1 MNTTIAQ
8 NRERTFDLS
17 DDVTVEK
24 VTYKNRYGIEVSAE
38 MYTSKTL
45 DRSKRHPAIIIGT
58 PYGGVKEQGA
68 GIYAMTLARRG
79 FVTLAFDESFNGESG
94 GEPRHVSS
102 PDIFVEDFSAGVDF
116 IGTRPFVDRNRIGV
130 IGICGSGGFA
140 VTAAQVDK
148 RIKAVVTASMYDMS
162 RVNHYGWEDSM
173 SKEEYDKMLDRLG
186 EQRWE
191 DFENGEPQYIPSF
204 PEEVTDSVPAGLDP
218 ISAEFWEYYAMERGH
233 NPRARGGFTTTS
245 NMAFINFPLMNYIET
260 ISPRP
265 ILFII
270 GENAHSRYF
279 SEDAYR
285 RAAEP
290 KELYIVPGARHIDL
304 YDRTDMIPFDKIE
317 SFFREYLK

>member
-191 DFENGEPQYIPSF
+191 DFEKGEPQYIPSF

-218 ISAEFWEYYAMERGH
+218 ISSEFWEYYAMERGH

>member
-1 MNTTIAQ
+1 MNTNIAQ

-218 ISAEFWEYYAMERGH
+218 ISSEFWEYYAMERGH

-245 NMAFINFPLMNYIET
+245 NMAFINFPLMNYIVT

>member
-191 DFENGEPQYIPSF
+191 DFEKGEPQYIPSF
-204 PEEVTDSVPAGLDP
+204 PEEVTDSVPSGLDP

>member
-204 PEEVTDSVPAGLDP
+204 PEEVTDSVPTGLDP
-218 ISAEFWEYYAMERGH
+218 ISSEFWEYYAMERGH

>member
-204 PEEVTDSVPAGLDP
+204 PEEVTDSVPSGLDP